1 METQVDEILA
11 VSTDYYQV
19 LDIEPDA
26 TTQEI
31 RQAYIRTSRWCHPDK
46 FVPGYPPA
54 TECFQLV
61 KEAYETLGDPIARRK
76 YDLARFTVP
85 DLQHDKEEDD
95 IEYAGDVFE
104 RMLYQAYEDM
114 MAGEFQALRALLC
127 VVRGTEEDVD
137 NYLLDRMEVGLRNV
151 HHVLTRTRR
160 CYTAIRDDLLNLYE
174 LQQQL
179 RSLSYFNVVGRIRLS
194 MEICKIMLTMTLRK
208 GTGVHVPPTVE
219 RTLMGIIDLLDT
231 LKDQI

>member
-1 METQVDEILA
+1 METQVNDILA

-26 TTQEI
+26 TAQEI
-31 RQAYIRTSRWCHPDK
+31 RQAYIRTSRWCHPDR
-46 FVPGYPPA
+46 FVPCYPPA

-61 KEAYETLGDPIARRK
+61 KEAYETLGDPVTRRK
-76 YDLARFTVP
+76 YDMARFSVP
-85 DLQHDKEEDD
+85 VIQHDGEDD
-95 IEYAGDVFE
+95 IEYAGDMFE
-104 RMLYQAYEDM
+104 RMLHQAYEDM

-127 VVRGTEEDVD
+127 AVRGTEDVD

-151 HHVLTRTRR
+151 HYVLTRTHR
-160 CYTAIRDDLLNLYE
+160 CYTAIRADLLELYE

-208 GTGVHVPPTVE
+208 GTGVNVPPTVE
-219 RTLMGIIDLLDT
+219 RTFMNIIDILDT
-231 LKDQI
+231 LKEQI